1 MSTTEYEGLEDESIS
16 DNKLEMNMFVGVNS
30 SSQKIDLSL
39 YNLTLATVPPGF
51 RLSAKSGKKVPWIR
65 DFSLILFETKPGRP
79 DVKSGIF
86 PTLVDSHGH
95 NQQHSLQIRQH
106 CCYGQETAESAENH
120 SRVFFQFFKSR
131 LNL

>member
-1 MSTTEYEGLEDESIS
+1 MYFRDDIFMK
-16 DNKLEMNMFVGVNS
+16 NVN
-30 SSQKIDLSL
+30 
-39 YNLTLATVPPGF
+39 F
-51 RLSAKSGKKVPWIR
+51 R

-106 CCYGQETAESAENH
+106 CWYCQETAESAENH
-120 SRVFFQFFKSR
+120 SRAFIQFFKTR
-131 LNL
+131 LNLMCCQNLKQNQWLR